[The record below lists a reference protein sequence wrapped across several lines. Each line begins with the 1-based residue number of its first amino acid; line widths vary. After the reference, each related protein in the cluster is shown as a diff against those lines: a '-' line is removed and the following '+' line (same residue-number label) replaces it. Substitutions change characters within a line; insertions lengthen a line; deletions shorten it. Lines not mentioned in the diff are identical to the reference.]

1 MIVEARRIIDISQPV
16 DASIGVWPG
25 DTPFSA
31 EFTWKMAD
39 GDACNVSR
47 VVTSPHNGTHADAP
61 VHFVPGAAGIG
72 DVPLDAYLGACWVLD
87 GPRSGQVE
95 PVHFDGVDLVAYP
108 RLLIRTRDDDSTR
121 FPASF
126 VSLSAPAARAL
137 CDRGVR
143 LVGLDTPSM
152 DPVDSK
158 SMHAHHVLLP
168 GAIAILENLVL
179 SHVEPGP
186 YELIA
191 LPLRWL
197 GLDASP
203 VRAVL
208 REL

>member
-1 MIVEARRIIDISQPV
+1 MRERRLIDISQPV

-31 EFTWKMAD
+31 EFTWKMSD

-47 VVTSPHNGTHADAP
+47 VITSPHNGTHADAP

-72 DVPLDAYLGACWVLD
+72 EVALDAYLGPCWVLD
-87 GPRSGQVE
+87 GPRTGQVTRA
-95 PVHFDGVDLVAYP
+95 HFAHVDLVAYP
-108 RLLIRTRDDDSTR
+108 RLLIRTRDEASTG
-121 FPASF
+121 FPTAF
-126 VSLSAPAARAL
+126 VSLAPDAAQAL
-137 CDRGVR
+137 HERGVR
-143 LVGLDTPSM
+143 LIGLDTPSM

-158 SMHAHHVLLP
+158 TMHAHHVLLP
-168 GAIAILENLVL
+168 GNIAILENLAL
-179 SHVEPGP
+179 AHVQPGP

>member
-1 MIVEARRIIDISQPV
+1 MRPRRLIDISQRV
-16 DASIGVWPG
+16 DASVGVWPG

-72 DVPLDAYLGACWVLD
+72 DVPLDAYIGPCWVLD
-87 GPRSGQVE
+87 GPRTGQVQPE
-95 PVHFDGVDLVAYP
+95 HFESVDLRAHP
-108 RLLIRTRDDDSTR
+108 RLLIRTRDDESTD
-121 FPASF
+121 FPTEF
-126 VSLSAPAARAL
+126 VTLSPAAAQAL
-137 CDRGVR
+137 RNRGAF

-158 SMHAHHVLLP
+158 TMHAHHVLLP

-179 SHVEPGP
+179 AHVPPGA

-191 LPLRWL
+191 LPLRWS